1 MWENDEARNSKAGTT
16 SLFGIRALSL
26 FRHSSF
32 VIRYLVMAY
41 LDQFLSVIVKHGGSD
56 LHIGV
61 GQPPKMRMH
70 GDIMPIRADP
80 VTHEEATRMMS
91 EISGP
96 HNWEIFEQRGDLD
109 FAYEMDEASR
119 FRSNYF
125 KQSNGYGAVFRL
137 IPTKIATLEQLG
149 IPLVVR
155 EFANF
160 RGGLVLV
167 TGPTGSGKTT
177 TQAALIDY
185 INQNFSKHVVTI
197 EEPIEFVHNNK
208 RSTITQREVP
218 GNSTSFAAALK
229 AALRED
235 TDIVLVGEM
244 RDLETISLA
253 LTAAETGLLVFGTLH
268 TNNARKTVD
277 RMVDVFP
284 ADRQPQARAML
295 ANSLRGVVAQ
305 LLLKRADRPGR
316 IAVNEILISNAAVA
330 AIIREGATQK
340 LQDVIVSGRAQGM
353 QFMDDTIWALLEK
366 GIVSPHEAFM
376 KAIDKGRFKPFLS
389 AEEEALANAAGA
401 APEDEKR
408 ARGDFVKPT
417 GARAANRAVR

>member
-1 MWENDEARNSKAGTT
+1 
-16 SLFGIRALSL
+16 
-26 FRHSSF
+26 
-32 VIRYLVMAY
+32 MAY

-80 VTHEEATRMMS
+80 VTHEEATQMMS

-155 EFANF
+155 EFANL

-185 INQNFSKHVVTI
+185 INRNFSKHVVTI
-197 EEPIEFVHNNK
+197 EEPIEFVHDNK

-229 AALRED
+229 AALRQD

-316 IAVNEILISNAAVA
+316 IEVNEILISNPAVA

-401 APEDEKR
+401 APDDEKR

-417 GARAANRAVR
+417 GARAAKRAVS

>member
-1 MWENDEARNSKAGTT
+1 M
-16 SLFGIRALSL
+16 
-26 FRHSSF
+26 H
-32 VIRYLVMAY
+32 Y
-41 LDQFLSVIVKHGGSD
+41 LDQYLNVIVQQGGSD
-56 LHIGV
+56 LHIGE
-61 GQPPKMRMH
+61 GQPPKMRKH
-70 GDIMPIRADP
+70 GDIMPIRAES
-80 VTHEEATRMMS
+80 VTHEEAVRMMS
-91 EISGP
+91 EVCGT

-125 KQSNGYGAVFRL
+125 KQANGYAAAFRL
-137 IPTKIATLEQLG
+137 IPTKIATLEELG
-149 IPLVVR
+149 IPVVVK
-155 EFANF
+155 EFAQL

-177 TQAALIDY
+177 TQAALVDY
-185 INQNFSKHVVTI
+185 INENFSRHVVTI
-197 EEPIEFVHNNK
+197 EEPIEFVHDNK
-208 RSTITQREVP
+208 QSTITQREVP
-218 GNSTSFAAALK
+218 TDSRSFPDGLK

-235 TDIVLVGEM
+235 TDIVLLGEM

-284 ADRQPQARAML
+284 AERQAQARAML

-305 LLLKRADRPGR
+305 LLLKRCDRPGR
-316 IAVNEILISNAAVA
+316 VAVNEILIATAAVA

-353 QFMDDTIWALLEK
+353 QFMDDAIWALLEK
-366 GIVSPHEAFM
+366 GIVSAHEAFM
-376 KAIDKGRFKPFLS
+376 KAIDKTRFRPFLS
-389 AEEEALANAAGA
+389 PEEEALGDSAGSVRN
-401 APEDEKR
+401 DEKR
-408 ARGDFVKPT
+408 PPGNFETDRDP
-417 GARAANRAVR
+417 

>member
-1 MWENDEARNSKAGTT
+1 
-16 SLFGIRALSL
+16 
-26 FRHSSF
+26 
-32 VIRYLVMAY
+32 MAY
-41 LDQFLSVIVKHGGSD
+41 LDRFLSVIVKHGGSD
-56 LHIGV
+56 LHIGE
-61 GQPPKMRMH
+61 GEPPKMRMH
-70 GDIMPIRADP
+70 GDIMPIRAEQ
-80 VTHEEATRMMS
+80 VTREEAVQMLS
-91 EISGP
+91 EVSGA

-125 KQSNGYGAVFRL
+125 KQSNGYGAAFRL
-137 IPTKIATLEQLG
+137 IPTRIATLEDLG
-149 IPLVVR
+149 IPVVVKD
-155 EFANF
+155 FANI

-185 INQNFSKHVVTI
+185 INRNYAKHVVTI
-197 EEPIEFVHNNK
+197 EEPIEFVHDNK

-218 GNSTSFAAALK
+218 TDSSSFAAGLK

-244 RDLETISLA
+244 RDLETVSLA

-316 IAVNEILISNAAVA
+316 IAVNEILIANAAVA

-353 QFMDDTIWALLEK
+353 QFMDDAIWALLQQ

-376 KAIDKGRFKPFLS
+376 KAIDKNRFKRFLPP
-389 AEEEALANAAGA
+389 EEASLGNAAGA
-401 APEDEKR
+401 VPDDEQRAP
-408 ARGDFVKPT
+408 ADFMKPI
-417 GARAANRAVR
+417 GAPPAK